1 MTPPPRLP
9 PGPAVMAFLALV
21 PAHGLIAGP
30 QGSALTSW
38 QPRVAA
44 ARSSQPVLRA
54 PEPGDDEDD
63 AWQPELELERM
74 RLEGRILW
82 TDEDDLSDPETW
94 AAETDALKARAERLA
109 AAEERSRRHKRR
121 DVIDAVGGLS
131 MGECRRSNRQHFT
144 QQPPGCLHAMIWTL

>member
-1 MTPPPRLP
+1 
-9 PGPAVMAFLALV
+9 MAFLALV
-21 PAHGLIAGP
+21 PAHGLIAGPQGSALTSWLIAGP

-94 AAETDALKARAERLA
+94 AAETDVLKARAERLA

-131 MGECRRSNRQHFT
+131 MGACRRLNRQHFT
-144 QQPPGCLHAMIWTL
+144 QQPPGCLHAMTWTL

>member
-1 MTPPPRLP
+1 
-9 PGPAVMAFLALV
+9 MAFLALV
-21 PAHGLIAGP
+21 PAHGLIAGPQGSALTSWLIAGP

-94 AAETDALKARAERLA
+94 AAETDVLKARAERLA

-144 QQPPGCLHAMIWTL
+144 QQAASTP